1 MLVTGQSGVG
11 KSALIH
17 EIHKPITRARGYF
30 IAGKFDQLQ
39 RNVPYSGLVAAF
51 RDLVRQLLTE
61 SKERLAV
68 WRQDF
73 EEALAPNGR
82 VILDVLP
89 TSS

>member
-1 MLVTGQSGVG
+1 MLVAGYSGVG

-17 EIHKPITRARGYF
+17 EVHKPITRGRGYF
-30 IAGKFDQLQ
+30 ISGKFDQLQ
-39 RNVPYSGLVAAF
+39 RNIPYSGFVAAF

-61 SKERLAV
+61 SEGRLAS
-68 WRQDF
+68 WRRDF
-73 EEALAPNGR
+73 GEALAPNGR